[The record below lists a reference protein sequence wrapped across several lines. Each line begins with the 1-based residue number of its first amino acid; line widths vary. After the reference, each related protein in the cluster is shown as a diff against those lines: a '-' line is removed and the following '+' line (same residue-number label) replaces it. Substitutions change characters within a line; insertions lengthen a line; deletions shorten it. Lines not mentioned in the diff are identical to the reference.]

1 MVPYVIGNQ
10 SLKAESTLS
19 ARGFKTR
26 IVGDASSSATVV
38 RQIPSS
44 QSTIR
49 KGSTV
54 VLYLDEETQIE
65 TGKVPNVIG
74 MSADKANKAITNAG
88 FNIKIVGGAAQNAD
102 AVAVEQSVAAGTEKE
117 KGSVITV
124 TFQYNTQSD

>member
-1 MVPYVIGNQ
+1 M
-10 SLKAESTLS
+10 KAESTL
-19 ARGFKTR
+19 AAKGFKVK
-26 IVGDASSSATVV
+26 IIGDATAGDATVK

-44 QSTIR
+44 NATIR

-54 VLYLDEETQIE
+54 VLYLDTETEAE

-74 MSADKANKAITNAG
+74 MNADEANKRITEAG

-102 AVAVEQSVAAGTEKE
+102 AVAVEQSIAAGTIKE
-117 KGSVITV
+117 TGSVVSV